1 MPGEKDFGGFAGH
14 HTEWR
19 QVADGVPRDKRS
31 ERLADRKTTVRR
43 PTFARAAAGRH
54 AQTPRARS
62 QKKPRA
68 SKSENGNEPPA
79 NLADAADDLAD
90 ACAADGVAKQH
101 EATHRRQKRQHMATA
116 DGHLATCNAKGKI
129 QNAN

>member
-1 MPGEKDFGGFAGH
+1 MPSGV
-14 HTEWR
+14 R
-19 QVADGVPRDKRS
+19 VPDGVSSDECG
-31 ERLADRKTTVRR
+31 ERLTEREAPARR
-43 PTFARAAAGRH
+43 HTQP
-54 AQTPRARS
+54 PCARS